1 MKFVREVVPTQD
13 LDALRALGARD
24 GWLIENSE
32 VIRIGFGKVADQ
44 IELVGGLEPDFAA
57 TDKLRS
63 HELSGITGPSGT
75 GIVAFGSLAFD
86 RTAPGHLDIPEFSIT
101 QNASGEAWLSR
112 LESSTNWQEHISSL
126 LN

>member
-1 MKFVREVVPTQD
+1 MKFVREVIPTQD
-13 LDALRALGARD
+13 LEALRALGARD

-44 IELVGGLEPDFAA
+44 IELAGGLEPDFAA

-63 HELSGITGPSGT
+63 HELSGVTGPSGT

-112 LESSTNWQEHISSL
+112 LESSTNWQEHIS
-126 LN
+126 

>member
-44 IELVGGLEPDFAA
+44 IELCLLY
-57 TDKLRS
+57 TS
-63 HELSGITGPSGT
+63 PSPRD
-75 GIVAFGSLAFD
+75 S
-86 RTAPGHLDIPEFSIT
+86 
-101 QNASGEAWLSR
+101 
-112 LESSTNWQEHISSL
+112 
-126 LN
+126 